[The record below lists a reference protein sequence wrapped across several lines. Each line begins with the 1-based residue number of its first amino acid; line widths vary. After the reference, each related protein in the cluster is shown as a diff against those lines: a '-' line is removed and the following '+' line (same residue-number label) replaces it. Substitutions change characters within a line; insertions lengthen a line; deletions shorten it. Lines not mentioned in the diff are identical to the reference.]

1 MSESIFDR
9 LQKKLDV
16 QKSEEGISALD
27 LAQLPQNL
35 RRVMR
40 LMLREI
46 EITRATIVE
55 AIENMPEDQRLSH
68 EELDEALK
76 TLCQQGWL
84 ICRGE
89 GERLN
94 YAVNLRRKRGSTLE
108 AGIFQALE
116 NKIAQDKK
124 TE

>member
-27 LAQLPQNL
+27 LAQLPPNL

-46 EITRATIVE
+46 EMTRSAIME
-55 AIENMPEDQRLSH
+55 AIDSLPEEQRPGH

-76 TLCQQGWL
+76 TLSQQGWL

-89 GERLN
+89 GGRMN
-94 YAVNLRRKRGSTLE
+94 YTVNLRRKRGSTLE

-116 NKIAQDKK
+116 NKIARNDKA
-124 TE
+124 E